1 MASIFAHIEENFY
14 KFGLII
20 FNTKKFNAMV
30 SLIKTFFSKF
40 FDFSGRTSRKDFWLT
55 WLCLILLGI
64 VITVITA
71 LVPVLA
77 LITWIYGL
85 IILIPSLA
93 MGARRLR
100 DAGFSPWLMLLL
112 LIGIGGLI
120 LIILWIF
127 PKK

>member
-1 MASIFAHIEENFY
+1 
-14 KFGLII
+14 
-20 FNTKKFNAMV
+20 MV

>member
-1 MASIFAHIEENFY
+1 
-14 KFGLII
+14 
-20 FNTKKFNAMV
+20 MV
-30 SLIKTFFSKF
+30 SLLKTFFSKY

-55 WLCLILLGI
+55 ILWLFLIGI
-64 VITVITA
+64 LIGVITA

-77 LITWIYGL
+77 IVTWIWSL

-100 DAGFSPWLMLLL
+100 DAGFSPWLLLL
-112 LIGIGGLI
+112 LITGIGGLI
-120 LIILWIF
+120 LIILWLF

>member
-1 MASIFAHIEENFY
+1 
-14 KFGLII
+14 
-20 FNTKKFNAMV
+20 MV
-30 SLIKTFFSKF
+30 SLIKTFFSKY

-64 VITVITA
+64 LIGVVTMI
-71 LVPVLA
+71 LPVL
-77 LITWIYGL
+77 LFISWVYGL

-93 MGARRLR
+93 IGARRLR
-100 DAGFSPWLMLLL
+100 DAGFSPLWLLL
-112 LIGIGGLI
+112 LLTGIGGLI

>member
-1 MASIFAHIEENFY
+1 
-14 KFGLII
+14 
-20 FNTKKFNAMV
+20 MV
-30 SLIKTFFSKF
+30 NLIKTFFSKY

-55 WLCLILLGI
+55 WLLLFLLTI
-64 VITVITA
+64 VIGVITA
-71 LVPVLA
+71 VVPVLGFV
-77 LITWIYGL
+77 TWIWSL

-100 DAGFSPWLMLLL
+100 DAGFSPWWLLLL
-112 LIGIGGLI
+112 LIGIGALI

>member
-1 MASIFAHIEENFY
+1 
-14 KFGLII
+14 
-20 FNTKKFNAMV
+20 MV
-30 SLIKTFFSKF
+30 SLIKTFFSKY

-64 VITVITA
+64 VIGVVTMI
-71 LVPVLA
+71 LPVL
-77 LITWIYGL
+77 LFISWVYGL

-93 MGARRLR
+93 IGARRLR
-100 DAGFSPWLMLLL
+100 DAGFSPLWLLLL
-112 LIGIGGLI
+112 LIGIGALI

>member
-1 MASIFAHIEENFY
+1 
-14 KFGLII
+14 
-20 FNTKKFNAMV
+20 MV
-30 SLIKTFFSKF
+30 GLIKTFFSKY

-64 VITVITA
+64 VIGVVTV
-71 LVPVLA
+71 LVPA
-77 LITWIYGL
+77 LMFISWIFSL
-85 IILIPSLA
+85 LILIPSLA

-120 LIILWIF
+120 LLILWIF

>member
-1 MASIFAHIEENFY
+1 
-14 KFGLII
+14 
-20 FNTKKFNAMV
+20 MV
-30 SLIKTFFSKF
+30 SLLKTFFSKY

-55 WLCLILLGI
+55 ILWLFLIGI
-64 VITVITA
+64 VIGVITA
-71 LVPVLA
+71 ILPIIAFV
-77 LITWIYGL
+77 TWIWSL

-100 DAGFSPWLMLLL
+100 DAGFSPWWLLL
-112 LIGIGGLI
+112 LLTGIGGII

>member
-1 MASIFAHIEENFY
+1 
-14 KFGLII
+14 
-20 FNTKKFNAMV
+20 MV

-64 VITVITA
+64 VIGVVTMI
-71 LVPVLA
+71 LPVL
-77 LITWIYGL
+77 LFISWVYGL

-93 MGARRLR
+93 IGARRLR
-100 DAGFSPWLMLLL
+100 DAGFSPLWLLL
-112 LIGIGGLI
+112 LLTGIGGLI

>member
-1 MASIFAHIEENFY
+1 
-14 KFGLII
+14 
-20 FNTKKFNAMV
+20 MV
-30 SLIKTFFSKF
+30 NLIKTFFSKY

-55 WLCLILLGI
+55 WLCLFLLTI
-64 VITVITA
+64 VIGVITA
-71 LVPVLA
+71 VVPV
-77 LITWIYGL
+77 IGIVTWIWSL

-100 DAGFSPWLMLLL
+100 DAGFSPWWLLLL
-112 LIGIGGLI
+112 LIGIGALI

>member
-1 MASIFAHIEENFY
+1 
-14 KFGLII
+14 
-20 FNTKKFNAMV
+20 MV
-30 SLIKTFFSKF
+30 NLLKTFFSKY

-55 WLCLILLGI
+55 ILWLFLIGI
-64 VITVITA
+64 VIGVITA
-71 LVPVLA
+71 VLPVLA
-77 LITWIYGL
+77 LITWIWSL

-100 DAGFSPWLMLLL
+100 DAGFSPLWLLL
-112 LIGIGGLI
+112 LLTGIGGII

>member
-1 MASIFAHIEENFY
+1 
-14 KFGLII
+14 
-20 FNTKKFNAMV
+20 MV
-30 SLIKTFFSKF
+30 SLIKTFFSKY

-64 VITVITA
+64 VIGVVTMI
-71 LVPVLA
+71 LPVL
-77 LITWIYGL
+77 LFISWVYGL

-93 MGARRLR
+93 IGARRLR
-100 DAGFSPWLMLLL
+100 DAGFSPLWLLL
-112 LIGIGGLI
+112 LLTGSGGLI

>member
-1 MASIFAHIEENFY
+1 
-14 KFGLII
+14 
-20 FNTKKFNAMV
+20 MV
-30 SLIKTFFSKF
+30 GLIKTFFSKY

-64 VITVITA
+64 VMGVVTMI
-71 LVPVLA
+71 LPVL
-77 LITWIYGL
+77 LFISWVYGL

-93 MGARRLR
+93 IGARRLR
-100 DAGFSPWLMLLL
+100 DAGFSPLWLLL
-112 LIGIGGLI
+112 LLTGIGGLI

>member
-1 MASIFAHIEENFY
+1 
-14 KFGLII
+14 
-20 FNTKKFNAMV
+20 MV
-30 SLIKTFFSKF
+30 NLLKTFFSKY

-55 WLCLILLGI
+55 ILWLFLIGI
-64 VITVITA
+64 VIGVITA
-71 LVPVLA
+71 ILPIIAFV
-77 LITWIYGL
+77 TWIWSL

-100 DAGFSPWLMLLL
+100 DAGFSPWWLLL
-112 LIGIGGLI
+112 LLTGIGGII

>member
-1 MASIFAHIEENFY
+1 
-14 KFGLII
+14 
-20 FNTKKFNAMV
+20 MV
-30 SLIKTFFSKF
+30 NLIKTFFSKY

-55 WLCLILLGI
+55 WLLLLLLTIVIGAITAVVPVLGI
-64 VITVITA
+64 V
-71 LVPVLA
+71 
-77 LITWIYGL
+77 TWIWSL

-100 DAGFSPWLMLLL
+100 DAGFSPWWLLLL
-112 LIGIGGLI
+112 LIGIGGII

>member
-1 MASIFAHIEENFY
+1 
-14 KFGLII
+14 
-20 FNTKKFNAMV
+20 MV
-30 SLIKTFFSKF
+30 SLIKTFFSKY

-64 VITVITA
+64 VIGVVTMI
-71 LVPVLA
+71 LPVL
-77 LITWIYGL
+77 LFISWVYGL

-93 MGARRLR
+93 IGARRLR
-100 DAGFSPWLMLLL
+100 DAGFSPLWLLL
-112 LIGIGGLI
+112 LLTGIGGLI

>member
-1 MASIFAHIEENFY
+1 
-14 KFGLII
+14 
-20 FNTKKFNAMV
+20 MV
-30 SLIKTFFSKF
+30 GLIKTVFSKY

-64 VITVITA
+64 VICVITA
-71 LVPVLA
+71 IIPVL
-77 LITWIYGL
+77 LFISWIYGL

-93 MGARRLR
+93 IGARRLR
-100 DAGFSPWLMLLL
+100 DAGFSPLWLLL
-112 LIGIGGLI
+112 LLTGIGGII

>member
-1 MASIFAHIEENFY
+1 
-14 KFGLII
+14 
-20 FNTKKFNAMV
+20 MV
-30 SLIKTFFSKF
+30 NLIKTFFSKY

-55 WLCLILLGI
+55 WLCLFLLTI
-64 VITVITA
+64 VIGAIT
-71 LVPVLA
+71 LVLPVLGFV
-77 LITWIYGL
+77 TWIWSL

-100 DAGFSPWLMLLL
+100 DAGFSPWLLLLL
-112 LIGIGGLI
+112 LIGIGALI

>member
-1 MASIFAHIEENFY
+1 
-14 KFGLII
+14 
-20 FNTKKFNAMV
+20 MV
-30 SLIKTFFSKF
+30 NLIKTFFSKY

-55 WLCLILLGI
+55 WLLLFLLTI
-64 VITVITA
+64 VIGVITA
-71 LVPVLA
+71 VVPVLGFV
-77 LITWIYGL
+77 TWIWSL

-100 DAGFSPWLMLLL
+100 DAGVSPWLLLLL
-112 LIGIGGLI
+112 LIGIGALI

>member
-1 MASIFAHIEENFY
+1 
-14 KFGLII
+14 
-20 FNTKKFNAMV
+20 MV
-30 SLIKTFFSKF
+30 GLIKTFFSKY

-64 VITVITA
+64 VIGVVTV
-71 LVPVLA
+71 LVPA
-77 LITWIYGL
+77 LMFISWIFSL
-85 IILIPSLA
+85 LILIPSLA

>member
-1 MASIFAHIEENFY
+1 
-14 KFGLII
+14 
-20 FNTKKFNAMV
+20 MV
-30 SLIKTFFSKF
+30 NLIKTFFSKY

-55 WLCLILLGI
+55 WLLLFLLTIVIGVITAVVPVLGI
-64 VITVITA
+64 V
-71 LVPVLA
+71 
-77 LITWIYGL
+77 TWIWSL

-100 DAGFSPWLMLLL
+100 DAGFSPWWLLLL
-112 LIGIGGLI
+112 LIGIGALI

>member
-1 MASIFAHIEENFY
+1 
-14 KFGLII
+14 
-20 FNTKKFNAMV
+20 MV

-93 MGARRLR
+93 RGARRLR
-100 DAGFSPWLMLLL
+100 DAGFSPWLMRLL

>member
-1 MASIFAHIEENFY
+1 
-14 KFGLII
+14 
-20 FNTKKFNAMV
+20 MV
-30 SLIKTFFSKF
+30 NLIKTFFSKY

-55 WLCLILLGI
+55 WLLLFLLTI
-64 VITVITA
+64 VIGVITA
-71 LVPVLA
+71 VVPV
-77 LITWIYGL
+77 IGIVTWIWSL

-100 DAGFSPWLMLLL
+100 DAGFSPWLLLLL
-112 LIGIGGLI
+112 LIGIGALI